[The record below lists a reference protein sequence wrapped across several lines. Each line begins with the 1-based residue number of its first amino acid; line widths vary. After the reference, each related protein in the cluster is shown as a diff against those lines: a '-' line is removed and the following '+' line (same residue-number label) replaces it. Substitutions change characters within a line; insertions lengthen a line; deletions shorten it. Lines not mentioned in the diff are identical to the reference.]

1 MFDLRPLRSAAFR
14 HLAGAYWVNEF
25 GTWIG
30 EIALTLLLYDRTH
43 SPLVTAGLFL
53 TLRFLPALL
62 APLLTTRLEA
72 LTPRVV
78 LSTLYVLEAVLF
90 AAIAVITRH
99 FSLPAILVLAAL
111 DGALA
116 VTAKALTRGASAS
129 GLIKEGLLR
138 EGNGILNLG
147 AMVSTACSPLIAGGL
162 VAWKGAE
169 SALLVDAGTFLVTA
183 LIVVTARGIHVD
195 SDREVGFGGRLR
207 NGLDV
212 LRNRRAV
219 RRLMIAIA
227 FAMTLSAVPIPIEVV
242 FAKHTLHSGD
252 SGYGLML
259 SAWGFGMVL
268 GAAVFAALKHARL
281 TALLAAGTLLM
292 ALGYGG
298 MAAAPTLA
306 LACVGSAVGGIGNGA
321 AWIAAVTA
329 VQERIPLNTQS
340 AVMSVLEGLNQVMPG
355 VGFAVGG
362 ALTAATSPRVAYAV
376 AAVGVAAV
384 VLLAAARPND
394 HVRLTGVPPEDPVD
408 SQQNV
413 DVETQ
418 ESDVSRRTDSVP
430 TLTTG

>member
-1 MFDLRPLRSAAFR
+1 MFDLRPLHSAAFR

-30 EIALTLLLYDRTH
+30 EVALTLLVYNRTH

-53 TLRFLPALL
+53 TLRFLPALI

-129 GLIKEGLLR
+129 GLIKQGLLR
-138 EGNGILNLG
+138 EGNGIMNLG
-147 AMVSTACSPLIAGGL
+147 AMISTASSPLIAGGL

-183 LIVVTARGIHVD
+183 LIIVNASGIHVD
-195 SDREVGFGGRLR
+195 SDHTAGSSGRLR

-242 FAKHTLHSGD
+242 FAKHTLHAGD

-259 SAWGFGMVL
+259 SSWGLGMVSAPPYSRPL
-268 GAAVFAALKHARL
+268 KQFA
-281 TALLAAGTLLM
+281 
-292 ALGYGG
+292 
-298 MAAAPTLA
+298 
-306 LACVGSAVGGIGNGA
+306 
-321 AWIAAVTA
+321 
-329 VQERIPLNTQS
+329 
-340 AVMSVLEGLNQVMPG
+340 
-355 VGFAVGG
+355 
-362 ALTAATSPRVAYAV
+362 
-376 AAVGVAAV
+376 
-384 VLLAAARPND
+384 
-394 HVRLTGVPPEDPVD
+394 
-408 SQQNV
+408 
-413 DVETQ
+413 
-418 ESDVSRRTDSVP
+418 
-430 TLTTG
+430 

>member
-1 MFDLRPLRSAAFR
+1 MFDLRPLHSAAFR

-30 EIALTLLLYDRTH
+30 EIALTLLVYDRTH

-53 TLRFLPALL
+53 TLRFLPALV

-78 LSTLYVLEAVLF
+78 LSTLYVGEAVLF

-138 EGNGILNLG
+138 EGNGIMNLG
-147 AMVSTACSPLIAGGL
+147 AMVSTAGSPVIAGGL

-169 SALLVDAGTFLVTA
+169 AALLVDSATFLVTA

-195 SDREVGFGGRLR
+195 SDRNAGSAGRLR

-242 FAKHTLHSGD
+242 FAKHTLHAGD

-259 SAWGFGMVL
+259 SSWGFGMVI
-268 GAAVFAALKHARL
+268 GAAVFAAVKYARL
-281 TALLAAGTLLM
+281 TVVLAAGTLLM
-292 ALGYGG
+292 ALGYAG
-298 MAAAPTLA
+298 MAVAPTLA

-340 AVMSVLEGLNQVMPG
+340 AVMSVLEGLNQVMPAI
-355 VGFAVGG
+355 GFAVGG

-384 VLLAAARPND
+384 VLLAAARPSD
-394 HVRLTGVPPEDPVD
+394 HVRLTGVPPEDPAD
-408 SQQNV
+408 LQQNV
-413 DVETQ
+413 DVEAQ
-418 ESDVSRRTDSVP
+418 ESDASQRTHSVP
-430 TLTTG
+430 TFSTG